1 MKFVFSLIISVY
13 LFAVTSSFAANV
25 AVVVPKVGAMA
36 KYGNEI
42 AEGAQI
48 AVDMLNDKG
57 GILGEKLNLIN
68 VDDRCENSFAI
79 SAAQMMSLNSSKN
92 DKISLVIGPYCNNS
106 FYDVA
111 NIYANG
117 KIIRMLPLP
126 LSAAEHNTEAK
137 GLIKIG
143 GLMSDEAKA
152 FFGFYKNQ
160 MVGKNVAMI
169 YNSRMPQTVE
179 TALEL
184 QQLFRENNLFSLT
197 LFDFAT
203 YNDFSS
209 MAKEILL
216 NNEIAYIL
224 GHSEEISVLA
234 QELQQEKAE
243 IIIFVDEYLATE
255 HFFREMGNF
264 VEGVYILALKDLKS
278 SPYFAEDLVELRLKG
293 KEPKGLGVYGYAS
306 VKMWAEII
314 EQTKTTDFDKVVK
327 FYEDKNFT
335 MPWGKISLEEG
346 NVVPSSGYTIYQ
358 IKDGE
363 YTQVN

>member
-1 MKFVFSLIISVY
+1 MKFVFSLIIGICFIGIS
-13 LFAVTSSFAANV
+13 SSFATNV
-25 AVVVPKVGAMA
+25 AVVAPRVGAMA

-79 SAAQMMSLNSSKN
+79 SAAQMISLNSSKN

-106 FYDVA
+106 FNDVA

-117 KIIRMLPLP
+117 KIIRVLPTP
-126 LSAAEHNTEAK
+126 LSAAEYNTEAK

-169 YNSRMPQTVE
+169 YDSRMPQTAE

-184 QQLFRENNLFSLT
+184 QQLFRENNLFNLT
-197 LFDFAT
+197 LFDFAS
-203 YNDFSS
+203 YDNFSS

-216 NNEIAYIL
+216 NSEIAYIL
-224 GHSEEISVLA
+224 GNAEETSILA
-234 QELQQEKAE
+234 QELQQERAE
-243 IIIFVDEYLATE
+243 IIIFIDEYLATE

-264 VEGVYILALKDLKS
+264 VEGIYLLSLKNLKS
-278 SPYFAEDLVELRLKG
+278 SPYFAEDLVELRLNG
-293 KEPKGLGVYGYAS
+293 KEPKGLGVYGYAA
-306 VKMWAEII
+306 VKMWAEIV
-314 EQTKTTDFDKVVK
+314 EQAKTNDFDKVVK
-327 FYEDKNFT
+327 FYEDKDFT
-335 MPWGKISLEEG
+335 MPWGKISLIKG
-346 NVVPSSGYTIYQ
+346 NAVPSSGYTIYQ